1 MRLCFRSVT
10 KCCLNK
16 PEKNTLSIEKI
27 DDYWRGRFQAMASP
41 CECLIACDDEQQA
54 SKLVQIAYTEA
65 KRIEQKFSR
74 YRDDNIIHQIN
85 HSQSKTIRVDDETA
99 DLLDFS
105 AQCYGLSEG
114 LFDVTSGVLREVWQ
128 FDSSDRVPEKKD
140 IDRLLQRVGWGKVQW
155 SRPELT
161 LQQGMEIDLGG
172 IGKEYAVDQSAKL
185 IKQFSPDVDVLINFG
200 GDLVATGPRKN
211 QQAWTVGVDDPA
223 HTGEQ
228 TIGGIK
234 LSKGAFA
241 TSGDARRYLL
251 KDNIR
256 YSHILNPKTGW
267 PVINAPRSVSVIANT
282 CIEAGM
288 LATFALLQGENARN
302 FLEEQ
307 EVTFWVVE

>member
-1 MRLCFRSVT
+1 M
-10 KCCLNK
+10 NK
-16 PEKNTLSIEKI
+16 PEYDSLYKI

-41 CECLIACDDEQQA
+41 CECLIVCDQEQQA
-54 SKLVQIAYTEA
+54 KELLQLAFSEV

-74 YRDDNIIHQIN
+74 YRDDNIISQIN
-85 HSQSKTIRVDDETA
+85 HSHSEPVTVDIETA
-99 DLLDFS
+99 DLLDF
-105 AQCYGLSEG
+105 AGQCYELSDG
-114 LFDVTSGVLREVWQ
+114 LFDITSGVLREAWK
-128 FDSSDRVPEKKD
+128 FDSSDCIPENSAVEK
-140 IDRLLQRVGWGKVQW
+140 LLEKVGWDKVIW
-155 SRPELT
+155 TRPELT
-161 LQQGMEIDLGG
+161 MQQGMEIDLGG
-172 IGKEYAVDQSAKL
+172 IGKEYAVDQVAKL
-185 IKQFSPDVDVLINFG
+185 LKQSAPEVEVLVNFG

-211 QQAWTVGVDDPA
+211 QQPWTIGVDDPA

-288 LATFALLQGENARN
+288 FATFALLQGENARE

-307 EVTFWVVE
+307 EVTYWLVD